1 MLQSS
6 FFDLEDKFK
15 KLDEKDPLIK
25 LTQLIDW
32 EMFRS
37 TLEKVREK
45 ERKSNA
51 VSIYTTYQMMKRSI
65 RLGIVCHFV
74 DSLALNPSSL
84 FQTLKRFGCFGN
96 S

>member
-1 MLQSS
+1 MLQSG

-45 ERKSNA
+45 EKKM
-51 VSIYTTYQMMKRSI
+51 YKT
-65 RLGIVCHFV
+65 
-74 DSLALNPSSL
+74 
-84 FQTLKRFGCFGN
+84 GN
-96 S
+96 